1 MPSFKLIGPSAAARS
16 PAARAPDP
24 AVAARSPA
32 ARAPDPAAAELE
44 RAKAAFR
51 RRETTVHQ
59 LVGAWYKCPPAARK
73 RYPTISEFLREALD
87 GVADPRR

>member
-1 MPSFKLIGPSAAARS
+1 MPSFKLIGPSA
-16 PAARAPDP
+16 
-24 AVAARSPA
+24 AARSPA